1 MTDKQGEQKDILG
14 KDEIPPDTQI
24 NSEHHENIENEVN
37 ENNQNRIINQNQ
49 SNEEQ
54 LQGGEEEQ
62 VQVGEDMQRE
72 EQMQGEEED
81 NMQEA
86 EDQEQAEE
94 EAQIQE
100 GGDQVQDNDEQVQE
114 GGEEVQDNDEQA
126 QEGGEEVQDNDEQ
139 IQEGGEQADVG
150 QQANL
155 EGRQYQFVQNGQLYQ
170 VDQNGQMYRINQEM
184 QAEEMQ
190 HLQQLQQLQNQEMLK
205 GEQYQYQNNLTEGRQ
220 IAQPIYQSIQ
230 QNQAIQGMQGYGQNQ
245 IMQGYGQNQIMQGYE
260 QNQIMQGYQQNQI
273 MQGMQGYQQN
283 QRIQYYQNQSFEPNQ
298 DNAYSNENAANY
310 QYRNEQQIVKT
321 QQSRGKKQVGQESK
335 QKMRE
340 SKGMRKEPKD
350 SNPKIHLAANKAEHK
365 NILRN
370 LSNTKIYNNSTQKFS
385 FVINSNDKQT
395 LKPSQ
400 SILFKNLN
408 EINKLELKEK
418 IADFVEIPRKD
429 YDNYEGKEII
439 VINDGMDTGEYK
451 FIGEQTTLQEKYP
464 KEKGTIT
471 QEEINQEI
479 GRRYKIRKQKKVSY
493 EIIDKFYT
501 VTDVRTKTIKKID
514 NNTSKKNEFYSTL
527 ETNIKNANI
536 SNNKKNDNLKMKS
549 NFESNYQGVGS
560 ARYYQSGDNVEGNY
574 NLNKGNAKSVY
585 YQSGGNAEEN
595 YYQSRGNAKGVYYQS
610 GANPEAQYYQS
621 GNTKGIYYQSGG
633 KNEGNYFQSGGGSSR
648 GIYSHGSGKGGYYH
662 NSENIISD
670 YYQNKGSN
678 YKSDNNYSEFR
689 KEVPMIRNNSNF
701 NYINSILSIPTDNYS
716 KYLLEQINK
725 IRTEPQSFIGVIE
738 DAKANIKKDRYGR
751 LIYDGKMK
759 IALGQGEAAFNDAIK
774 FLKKLD
780 PMEALEYSSLLTV
793 VPPKN
798 QEEIKDKED
807 LNKKIEEMI
816 KDGTDIKS
824 YWRDVI
830 KDPEISFLLM
840 IVDDNG
846 TKSGKRRRDILDPYM
861 KYIGISSAEINKSF
875 ACYITLS
882 S

>member
-1 MTDKQGEQKDILG
+1 MTNKQGEQKDILE

-24 NSEHHENIENEVN
+24 NSEHHENIENEDN

-54 LQGGEEEQ
+54 MQGEEEDQ
-62 VQVGEDMQRE
+62 IQVGEDMQKE
-72 EQMQGEEED
+72 EQMQGGEEE
-81 NMQEA
+81 NNQEA

-94 EAQIQE
+94 EDQIQE
-100 GGDQVQDNDEQVQE
+100 EGDEVQDNDEQVEE
-114 GGEEVQDNDEQA
+114 GGEEVQDNNEQV
-126 QEGGEEVQDNDEQ
+126 QEGEEEVQDNYEQ
-139 IQEGGEQADVG
+139 IQEVEQADVG
-150 QQANL
+150 QQPNL
-155 EGRQYQFVQNGQLYQ
+155 EGTQYQVLQNGQLYQ
-170 VDQNGQMYRINQEM
+170 VDQNDQIYRINQRMYE
-184 QAEEMQ
+184 EEMK
-190 HLQQLQQLQNQEMLK
+190 QLQQLQNQERLK
-205 GEQYQYQNNLTEGRQ
+205 GEQVYQYQNMIRERGQ
-220 IAQPIYQSIQ
+220 IVQPIQ
-230 QNQAIQGMQGYGQNQ
+230 QNQTIQGMQEYQQNQ
-245 IMQGYGQNQIMQGYE
+245 IMQGYEPNQIMQGYE
-260 QNQIMQGYQQNQI
+260 QNQIMQGYPQSQI

-283 QRIQYYQNQSFEPNQ
+283 QRTQYYQNQSFEPNQ
-298 DNAYSNENAANY
+298 ENAYSNENDANY
-310 QYRNEQQIVKT
+310 PSKR
-321 QQSRGKKQVGQESK
+321 KKKIEQESK
-335 QKMRE
+335 QKKRE
-340 SKGMRKEPKD
+340 SKGIRKEPKD
-350 SNPKIHLAANKAEHK
+350 SNPKIHLRANKVEHK

-370 LSNTKIYNNSTQKFS
+370 LSNTKIYNNSSQKFS

-408 EINKLELKEK
+408 EINKIELKEK

-439 VINDGMDTGEYK
+439 IINDGMDTGEYK

-464 KEKGTIT
+464 KEKGKIT

-479 GRRYKIRKQKKVSY
+479 GRRKKIRKQKKVTY

-536 SNNKKNDNLKMKS
+536 SDNKKNDNLKMKN
-549 NFESNYQGVGS
+549 NFENNCQGVGS
-560 ARYYQSGDNVEGNY
+560 AKNYQSGDNIEGNY

-595 YYQSRGNAKGVYYQS
+595 YYQSRGNSKGIYYQGGANEAQFYQS
-610 GANPEAQYYQS
+610 G
-621 GNTKGIYYQSGG
+621 GNAKGFYYQSGG
-633 KNEGNYFQSGGGSSR
+633 KNEGNYYQSGGGSSR
-648 GIYSHGSGKGGYYH
+648 GIFSYGSGKGGYYH

-678 YKSDNNYSEFR
+678 YKNDNNGNYSEFR
-689 KEVPMIRNNSNF
+689 KEVPMFRNNSNF

-725 IRTEPQSFIGVIE
+725 IRTDPQSFIGVIE

-780 PMEALEYSSLLTV
+780 PMDALEYSSLLTV
-793 VPPKN
+793 VPPQN

-861 KYIGISSAEINKSF
+861 KYIGISSAEINKNF
-875 ACYITLS
+875 VCYITLS